1 MIIKCF
7 GIAKDITRSKD
18 IVIKDR
24 HPESVAELRSFL
36 RDSYPSFNKI
46 PEYMVAVNMEY
57 APDDQLISENDV
69 IAIIP
74 PVSGG

>member
-7 GIAKDITRSKD
+7 GIAKDITGDKEILVGD
-18 IVIKDR
+18 L
-24 HPESVAELRSFL
+24 ELRSVRDL
-36 RDSYPSFNKI
+36 RKYLLEKYPSFKSFSD
-46 PEYMVAVNMEY
+46 YMVAVNQEY
-57 APDDQLISENDV
+57 ASDDLTISDTDI